1 MQIQHSLASTQISIS
16 KLINNIF
23 NHKINNCFSSLQIYH
38 KTMFSSKKIL
48 EKVNYH
54 KVFNKYHTLIKI
66 KFISNISKFKIRI
79 FNNNNNTFKKNQ
91 FKFQT

>member
-1 MQIQHSLASTQISIS
+1 
-16 KLINNIF
+16 
-23 NHKINNCFSSLQIYH
+23 
-38 KTMFSSKKIL
+38 MFSSKKIL